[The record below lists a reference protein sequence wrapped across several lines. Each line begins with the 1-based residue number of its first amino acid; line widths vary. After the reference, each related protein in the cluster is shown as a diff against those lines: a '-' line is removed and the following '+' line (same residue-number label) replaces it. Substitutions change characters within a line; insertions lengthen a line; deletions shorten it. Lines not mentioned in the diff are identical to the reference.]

1 MAGEFE
7 ETKAAIAAE
16 GSVSYVAD
24 HHKNVSV
31 RKSRQM
37 SMKDEPLRRV
47 SQKYQEVEAQ
57 SQAAQ
62 GSAPPKASKDRKS
75 KRPASLIIAK
85 AEDMRQR
92 QIMLYETG
100 KDPDDR
106 DYHTS
111 AHSTDLKTLME
122 SQNTKLG
129 KDGPAC
135 REGSAGI
142 EIAEA
147 TTLREV
153 CGKNKITPPQKEN
166 IWVRLV
172 KQIFTGIFNV
182 LLWGTVL
189 VEGALIYTGNSDDLV
204 TPIILASVVVAA
216 GLLQWWTELKAENLM
231 DALSNMQASAPVP
244 TIRRSK
250 NERRELM
257 LDAEDLLPGDI
268 ITLKAGDRV
277 PADIRILWCT
287 DGMEVDNAA
296 LTGESIPEPRD
307 PATCEEKSPPTQAR
321 NLAFY
326 GTTVVK
332 GNATALVFF
341 IGDKTF
347 LGKIAASIKS
357 ARSKSTLE
365 IQIEHFVHLIAV
377 VAVVVGLASLVAN
390 LLDPKPHPIGYIIA
404 NAAGALFA
412 QVPEGL
418 IPTVTISLM
427 IASQKMSLR
436 NVLVRKL
443 DAVETLGCVS
453 VVCSDKTGTL
463 TRGDMTLGDMVHFSS
478 PTAMETVTD
487 FSKTDPADKN
497 TLPSKMLRGGIR
509 NNATVIGKDNK
520 FIGSPTEVAMMKAGL
535 EAWGVKKVKDVMDNT
550 TLYEI
555 PFDSAN
561 KYMFIAEPY
570 NEGGQLFSL
579 KGAPERV
586 AKFCKYAYVGQGG
599 QAAIKLMTPEMQEVI
614 AANAKTL
621 MGQAKRVL
629 GIAERR
635 ANYPA
640 DFHWDSATAD
650 FAKENFLCDMVFI
663 GLFGIQDPPK
673 PGVKQAVEDC
683 HAAGVRVIM
692 ITGDH
697 PDTGVAIA
705 KEISIIPAHGELPP
719 FTVITDKE
727 LADKVPSG
735 ESFVDDGSDEANKL
749 EAFWTQVVVH
759 ARVFARVT
767 PIHKQLIVQAL
778 QKWGGKQADGKCYG
792 DIVAMTGDGVN
803 DAPALKQANVG
814 VAMGIRG
821 TEVAK
826 DAADIILLDDEFS
839 SIVHG
844 IEQGRLSSENLQKSI
859 AYTLCSKVPQC
870 MPNFMELLGIP
881 LALNVSQVLAIDIG
895 TDIWTAIA
903 YAWQPKESA
912 LMERKPRHP
921 TLEKIVNGGVL
932 VYAYAY
938 MGLMQMVCCWYFY
951 FQAPGIW
958 NNLGKS
964 EFTPEEAHTNKVA
977 STMYYYTLVVGQIA
991 AAMATTTY
999 HESLFKYLAP
1009 NGKLNIC
1016 IGMEVIFA
1024 MLIIFEPTSQGIFMT
1039 TGLTAKQLL
1048 MPWMTFVA
1056 ISCVEEIR
1064 KSFAR
1069 KAVHAREVVLQN
1081 FFVREVAPQNP
1092 LTQRLLDA

>member
-1 MAGEFE
+1 MAAKAQRA
-7 ETKAAIAAE
+7 KAAGSGE
-16 GSVSYVAD
+16 GSASFVVD

-31 RKSRQM
+31 RLSRKM
-37 SMKDEPLRRV
+37 SMKDEPQRRV
-47 SQKYQEVEAQ
+47 SLTYQAEDVK
-57 SQAAQ
+57 AALAAGPPRASSERKLHRA
-62 GSAPPKASKDRKS
+62 GSM
-75 KRPASLIIAK
+75 LIAK
-85 AEDMRQR
+85 AEDMRHR
-92 QIMLYETG
+92 QVMLYETG
-100 KDPDDR
+100 KDPNDR

-111 AHSTDLKTLME
+111 AHSQDLDKLMA
-122 SQNTKLG
+122 SQNSKLG
-129 KDGPAC
+129 TDGPAC
-135 REGSAGI
+135 REGPAGI
-142 EIAEA
+142 EVGEA
-147 TTLREV
+147 ATLQFV
-153 CGKNKITPPQKEN
+153 SGKNKITPPAKQN
-166 IWVRLV
+166 IWVRLLQ
-172 KQIFTGIFNV
+172 QIFTGIFNV
-182 LLWGTVL
+182 LLWGTVCVEVVL
-189 VEGALIYTGNSDDLV
+189 VYSKNSDDVV
-204 TPIILASVVVAA
+204 TPVILASVVVSA
-216 GLLQWWTELKAENLM
+216 GILQWWTELKAESLM
-231 DALSNMQASAPVP
+231 DALSGMQVSEPVP
-244 TIRRSK
+244 TVRRSGK
-250 NERRELM
+250 KRNEMMVE
-257 LDAEDLLPGDI
+257 AEDLLPGDI
-268 ITLKAGDRV
+268 IMLKAGDRI
-277 PADIRILWCT
+277 PADVRILWCT

-307 PATCEEKSPPTQAR
+307 PSTCEEKSPPTQAK

-326 GTTVVK
+326 GTTVLK

-347 LGKIAASIKS
+347 LGKIAASIKA

-377 VAVVVGLASLVAN
+377 VAVIVGLASLIAN
-390 LLDPKPHPIGYIIA
+390 LADPKPHPIGYILA

-427 IASQKMSLR
+427 IASQKMSAR

-463 TRGDMTLGDMVHFSS
+463 TKGDMNLRDMVHFSS
-478 PTAMETVTD
+478 ATAMATVTD
-487 FSKTDPADKN
+487 FSKTDPADRT
-497 TLPSKMLRGGIR
+497 TLPSKMLRGSVR
-509 NNATVIGKDNK
+509 NNATVIGTGEK
-520 FIGSPTEVAMMKAGL
+520 FIGSPTEVALMKAGVA
-535 EAWGVKKVKDVMDNT
+535 AWGVKRVKDVMDNV
-550 TLYEI
+550 TLFEI

-570 NEGGQLFSL
+570 DEGGQLFSL

-586 AKFCKYAYVGQGG
+586 AKFCKFAYVGQGG
-599 QAAIKLMTPEMQEVI
+599 QGSVKPMTPEMQETI

-635 ANYPA
+635 ANYAA
-640 DFHWDSATAD
+640 DFNWDTVTGD
-650 FAKENFLCDMVFI
+650 FAKENFLNDMVFI

-673 PGVKQAVEDC
+673 PGVKEAVEDC
-683 HAAGVRVIM
+683 HAAGVKVVM

-705 KEISIIPAHGELPP
+705 KEISIIPAAGELPP
-719 FTVITDKE
+719 YTVITDKD

-735 ESFVDDGSDEANKL
+735 ESFVDDGSEEATRL

-778 QKWGGKQADGKCYG
+778 QKWGGKQADGKTYG

-826 DAADIILLDDEFS
+826 DASDIILLDDEFS

-870 MPNFMELLGIP
+870 IPNFMELAGIP

-912 LMERKPRHP
+912 LMARKPRHP
-921 TLEKIVNGGVL
+921 AVEKIVNGGVL
-932 VYAYAY
+932 VYAYGY
-938 MGLMQMVCCWYFY
+938 MGLMQMACCWYFY
-951 FQAPGIW
+951 FSAPGIW
-958 NNLGKS
+958 NNVGKQD
-964 EFTPEEAHTNKVA
+964 FTAEEVHTNKVA
-977 STMYYYTLVVGQIA
+977 STLYYYTLVVGQIA

-999 HESLFKYLAP
+999 HESLLKYLAP
-1009 NGKLNIC
+1009 NGKLNLC
-1016 IGMEVIFA
+1016 IVMEIIFA
-1024 MLIIFEPTSQGIFMT
+1024 MLIMFEPTSQGIFLT
-1039 TGLTAKQLL
+1039 TGLTGKQLL
-1048 MPWMTFVA
+1048 MPWMTFVG
-1056 ISCVEEIR
+1056 ISFVEEVR

-1069 KAVHAREVVLQN
+1069 KSLRAREVTAQS
-1081 FFVREVAPQNP
+1081 P
-1092 LTQRLLDA
+1092 LVQRLLDV

>member
-1 MAGEFE
+1 MAGQGKFIDM
-7 ETKAAIAAE
+7 KGDRAAE
-16 GSVSYVAD
+16 ASNATVQYSAD
-24 HHKNVSV
+24 HNKTTSV
-31 RKSRQM
+31 RFSRSL
-37 SMKDEPLRRV
+37 SMKDEPHRRMTRHYSAHPGLTRQYSAYPACQAAAPPPLR
-47 SQKYQEVEAQ
+47 KAQ
-57 SQAAQ
+57 SI
-62 GSAPPKASKDRKS
+62 
-75 KRPASLIIAK
+75 IIAM

-92 QIMLYETG
+92 QRHLYETG
-100 KDPDDR
+100 KDPEER

-111 AHSTDLKTLME
+111 VHHMQAQELVS
-122 SQNTKLG
+122 SQNSSLG
-129 KDGPAC
+129 TDGNMCKSGPA
-135 REGSAGI
+135 GI
-142 EIAEA
+142 DEAEVS
-147 TTLREV
+147 TLQQV
-153 CGKNKITPPQKEN
+153 SGKNMITPPAKEN
-166 IWVRLV
+166 IWVRLA
-172 KQIFTGIFNV
+172 KQIFTGIFNI
-182 LLWGTVL
+182 LLWGTVV
-189 VEGALIYTGNSDDLV
+189 VEGLLIYSGNSDDMV
-204 TPIILASVVVAA
+204 TPIILASVVIAA

-231 DALSNMQASAPVP
+231 DALSNMQATAPVP
-244 TIRRSK
+244 TVRRCKAIRK
-250 NERRELM
+250 ELM
-257 LDAEDLLPGDI
+257 VEAENLLPGDI
-268 ITLKAGDRV
+268 IFLKSGDRV
-277 PADIRILWCT
+277 PADVRILWCT

-307 PATCEEKSPPTQAR
+307 PSAADQGVAPTHAR

-332 GNATALVFF
+332 GNATCMVFF

-347 LGKIAASIKS
+347 LGKIASSIKS

-377 VAVVVGLASLVAN
+377 VAVIVGAASLVAN
-390 LLDPKPHPIGYIIA
+390 LVSPARHTVGFIIA

-427 IASQKMSLR
+427 IASQKMASR

-463 TRGDMTLGDMVHFSS
+463 TAGDMTLRDVVYLNEPSTMV
-478 PTAMETVTD
+478 TCND
-487 FSKTDPADKN
+487 FSTTDPNDKT
-497 TLPSKMLRGGIR
+497 TLPSKMLRAGVR
-509 NNATVIGKDNK
+509 NNATVINGPNK
-520 FIGSPTEVAMMKAGL
+520 YIGSPTEVALMKAGMG
-535 EAWGVKKVKDVMDNT
+535 AWGQDKVKDVMDNQ

-561 KYMFIAEPY
+561 KYMFVAEPY
-570 NEGGQLFSL
+570 SDGGQLFSL

-586 AKFCKYAYVGQGG
+586 IKFCKYAYVGQGDQSG
-599 QAAIKLMTPEMQEVI
+599 IRPMTPEMLAVVE
-614 AANAKTL
+614 ANCKKL
-621 MGQAKRVL
+621 MGNARRVL

-635 ANYPA
+635 GSVA
-640 DFHWDSATAD
+640 
-650 FAKENFLCDMVFI
+650 ENFDWDKVSSEYANQNFLSDMIFV

-673 PGVKQAVEDC
+673 PGVKEAVEDC
-683 HAAGVRVIM
+683 QSAGVKVIM

-705 KEISIIPAHGELPP
+705 KEISILPQTKDLPP
-719 FTVITDKE
+719 YTVITDKD
-727 LADKVPSG
+727 LHDKVPSG
-735 ESFVDDGSDEANKL
+735 DTFLDDDSEEARRL

-778 QKWGGKQADGKCYG
+778 QKWGGKAADGKNGKAIG

-839 SIVHG
+839 SIVRG

-870 MPNFMELLGIP
+870 MPNFIQLLGVP

-912 LMERKPRHP
+912 LMTRKPRHP
-921 TLEKIVNGGVL
+921 RMEKIVNGGVL
-932 VYAYAY
+932 VYSYAY
-938 MGLMQMVCCWYFY
+938 IGVLQMVCCWLFY
-951 FQAPGIW
+951 FSVDGIS
-958 NNLGKS
+958 KS
-964 EFTPEEAHTNKVA
+964 IGRSDFTPEEENTNKVA
-977 STMYYYTLVVGQIA
+977 STMYYYTLVTGQIA
-991 AAMATTTY
+991 AALATTTY
-999 HESLFKYLAP
+999 HESLLKY
-1009 NGKLNIC
+1009 
-1016 IGMEVIFA
+1016 
-1024 MLIIFEPTSQGIFMT
+1024 
-1039 TGLTAKQLL
+1039 GL
-1048 MPWMTFVA
+1048 PD
-1056 ISCVEEIR
+1056 R
-1064 KSFAR
+1064 KS
-1069 KAVHAREVVLQN
+1069 VV
-1081 FFVREVAPQNP
+1081 
-1092 LTQRLLDA
+1092 